1 METGG
6 GDFGGNFGAEL
17 KLLLVGGK
25 LWNPSLRN
33 PRSEAEGP
41 FGVAFWLLDFGSQKN
56 IIFVF
61 GFQNP
66 KPKKAKKKSH
76 NKRALSMFG
85 VKGICL
91 LVLGCI

>member
-1 METGG
+1 LNFGSG

-41 FGVAFWLLDFGSQKN
+41 FVVAFFGFLALAKAKKKHLFRSQKN
-56 IIFVF
+56 RIFVY

-66 KPKKAKKKSH
+66 KAKKPKKATT
-76 NKRALSMFG
+76 
-85 VKGICL
+85 KGP
-91 LVLGCI
+91 

>member
-1 METGG
+1 LNFGSG

-41 FGVAFWLLDFGSQKN
+41 FVVAF
-56 IIFVF
+56 F
-61 GFQNP
+61 GFLALA
-66 KPKKAKKKSH
+66 KAKKSTYLEAKRIGSLFLASKIQKPKSQ
-76 NKRALSMFG
+76 KKATT
-85 VKGICL
+85 KGP
-91 LVLGCI
+91 

>member
-1 METGG
+1 LNFGSG

-41 FGVAFWLLDFGSQKN
+41 FVVAFFGFLALAKAKKKHLNRCFFGFWNLEAKN
-56 IIFVF
+56 KRIFSF
-61 GFQNP
+61 SFQNP
-66 KPKKAKKKSH
+66 KSQKKP
-76 NKRALSMFG
+76 
-85 VKGICL
+85 
-91 LVLGCI
+91 